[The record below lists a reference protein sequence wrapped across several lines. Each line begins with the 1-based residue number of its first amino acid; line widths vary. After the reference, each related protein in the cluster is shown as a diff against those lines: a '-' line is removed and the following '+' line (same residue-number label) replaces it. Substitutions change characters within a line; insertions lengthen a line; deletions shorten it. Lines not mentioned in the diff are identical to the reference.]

1 MNILNDLAIPQW
13 VLTFFVFY
21 GLGSL
26 LVVWGTVVDLLDN
39 GELTPPKELVD
50 DFLIV
55 GVSAGVLA
63 LTAGALMLIVDAASD
78 KPTEWFLNDL
88 WVTLAVILI
97 VALVGVFIAPALV
110 LIGAL
115 ALKALFIASAF
126 LVTNLVIKPLQ
137 AWGNF
142 LNRVTGIGGREG
154 KESNKEEEREETQTE
169 KQKNL

>member
-1 MNILNDLAIPQW
+1 MSILNDLAIPQW
-13 VLTFFVFY
+13 VLTFFAFY

-26 LVVWGTVVDLLDN
+26 LVVWGAVVDLLDN

-50 DFLIV
+50 CFLIA
-55 GVSAGVLA
+55 GVSAGGLT
-63 LTAGALMLIVDAASD
+63 LTAGAIMLIIDSTSG

-97 VALVGVFIAPALV
+97 VTLAGAFIAPVLV

-115 ALKALFIASAF
+115 ALNALFIAGAF
-126 LVTNLVIKPLQ
+126 LITNLVITPLQ

-142 LNRVTGIGGREG
+142 LNLVTGYTPE
-154 KESNKEEEREETQTE
+154 NKEETTTTTPKE
-169 KQKNL
+169 

>member
-1 MNILNDLAIPQW
+1 MNIQNDLAIPLW

-21 GLGSL
+21 GLGML

-39 GELTPPKELVD
+39 DELTPPKELVD
-50 DFLIV
+50 CFLIV
-55 GVSAGVLA
+55 GVSAGGLT
-63 LTAGALMLIVDAASD
+63 LTAGAIMLIIDSASG

-97 VALVGVFIAPALV
+97 VTLVGVFIAPVLV

-115 ALKALFIASAF
+115 ILGALFTAGAF

-142 LNRVTGIGGREG
+142 LNRITGYTPE
-154 KESNKEEEREETQTE
+154 NKEETTTTNPKE
-169 KQKNL
+169 

>member
-1 MNILNDLAIPQW
+1 MESTPVSILNDLAIPQW
-13 VLTFFVFY
+13 VLTFFAFY

-26 LVVWGTVVDLLDN
+26 LVVWGAVVDLLDN

-50 DFLIV
+50 CFLIA
-55 GVSAGVLA
+55 GVSAGGLT
-63 LTAGALMLIVDAASD
+63 LTAGAIMLIIDSTSG

-97 VALVGVFIAPALV
+97 VTLAGAFIAPVLV

-115 ALKALFIASAF
+115 ALNALFIAGAF
-126 LVTNLVIKPLQ
+126 LITNLVITPLQ

-142 LNRVTGIGGREG
+142 LNLVTGYTPE
-154 KESNKEEEREETQTE
+154 NKEETTTTTPKE
-169 KQKNL
+169 

>member
-13 VLTFFVFY
+13 VLTFFAFY
-21 GLGSL
+21 GLGTL
-26 LVVWGTVVDLLDN
+26 LVVWGAVVDLLDN

-63 LTAGALMLIVDAASD
+63 LTAGAIMLIIDSTSG

-97 VALVGVFIAPALV
+97 VTLVGAFIVPALV
-110 LIGAL
+110 LTGAL
-115 ALKALFIASAF
+115 ALKALFIAGAF
-126 LVTNLVIKPLQ
+126 LVANLVIKPLQ

-142 LNRVTGIGGREG
+142 LNHVTGIGEREN

-169 KQKNL
+169 K

>member
-21 GLGSL
+21 GLGTL

-63 LTAGALMLIVDAASD
+63 LTAGALMLIVDAASG

-97 VALVGVFIAPALV
+97 VTLAGVFIAPVLV

-115 ALKALFIASAF
+115 GLNILFIAGAF

-142 LNRVTGIGGREG
+142 LNHVTGIGEREN
-154 KESNKEEEREETQTE
+154 KESNKEE
-169 KQKNL
+169 

>member
-1 MNILNDLAIPQW
+1 VSILNDLAIPQW
-13 VLTFFVFY
+13 VLTFFAFY

-26 LVVWGTVVDLLDN
+26 LVVWGAVVDLLDN

-50 DFLIV
+50 CFLIA
-55 GVSAGVLA
+55 GVSAGGLT
-63 LTAGALMLIVDAASD
+63 LTAGAIMLIIDSTSG

-97 VALVGVFIAPALV
+97 VTLAGAFIAPVLV

-115 ALKALFIASAF
+115 ALNALFIAGAF
-126 LVTNLVIKPLQ
+126 LITNLVITPLQ

-142 LNRVTGIGGREG
+142 LNLVTGYTPE
-154 KESNKEEEREETQTE
+154 NKEETTTTTPKE
-169 KQKNL
+169 

>member
-21 GLGSL
+21 GLGTL

-63 LTAGALMLIVDAASD
+63 LTAGALMLTVDAASG

-97 VALVGVFIAPALV
+97 VTLAGVFIAPVLV

-115 ALKALFIASAF
+115 GLNILFIAGAF

-142 LNRVTGIGGREG
+142 LNHVTGIGERENKG
-154 KESNKEEEREETQTE
+154 SNKEE
-169 KQKNL
+169 

>member
-1 MNILNDLAIPQW
+1 MSILNDLAIPQW

-26 LVVWGTVVDLLDN
+26 LVVWGTVVDLLDTD
-39 GELTPPKELVD
+39 ELTPPKELVD
-50 DFLIV
+50 CFLIA
-55 GVSAGVLA
+55 GVSAGGLT
-63 LTAGALMLIVDAASD
+63 LTAGAIMLIVDGTSG

-97 VALVGVFIAPALV
+97 VTLVGAFIAPVLA

-115 ALKALFIASAF
+115 ILKALFISGAF

-142 LNRVTGIGGREG
+142 LNRITGYAPE
-154 KESNKEEEREETQTE
+154 NKEETTVTTPKE
-169 KQKNL
+169 

>member
-1 MNILNDLAIPQW
+1 MNIPNDLPIPLW

-21 GLGSL
+21 GLGIL
-26 LVVWGTVVDLLDN
+26 LVVWGAVVDLLDN

-50 DFLIV
+50 CFLIA
-55 GVSAGVLA
+55 GVSAGGLT
-63 LTAGALMLIVDAASD
+63 LTAGAIMLIIDSTSG

-97 VALVGVFIAPALV
+97 VTLAGVFIAPVLV

-115 ALKALFIASAF
+115 ALNALFIAGAF

-142 LNRVTGIGGREG
+142 LNHITGYTPE
-154 KESNKEEEREETQTE
+154 NKEETTTTTPKE
-169 KQKNL
+169 

>member
-21 GLGSL
+21 GLGTL

-63 LTAGALMLIVDAASD
+63 LTAGALMLIVDAASG

-97 VALVGVFIAPALV
+97 VTLAGVFIAPVLV

-115 ALKALFIASAF
+115 GLNILFIAGAF

-142 LNRVTGIGGREG
+142 LNHVTGIGERSPKAGRQG
-154 KESNKEEEREETQTE
+154 ATSERKPE
-169 KQKNL
+169 